1 MTTSVFQLQCSCNEY
16 PWGKK
21 GNDSLAA
28 RLCSKTPGTS
38 FTIDDGK
45 EYSEMWMG
53 DYPILPAKSLETGQ
67 ELHSIIDENKE
78 KLLGKRCIEKFGG
91 VLPYLPK
98 ILSIQKA
105 LPLQIHPNKALA
117 AKLHEK
123 QPDQFT
129 DPNHKPEIAV
139 ALSKFEVFAGWKPL
153 EEMQTLFSLEPLHRF
168 RPEGNAHF
176 DDGTLKQVTRTI
188 LKASEEVVRDTQE
201 KLASLPRE
209 KYGKQSYILDILPR
223 LQEQYSKEDNGNLI
237 ALLCMNFMVLSV
249 GEAIYIPADGIH
261 AYLSGDIVECMA
273 RSNNVLNTGFC
284 PRADRDSIDLFSSSL
299 SFGPHSVEDI
309 MLSSKSTDKGKH
321 GKTVIYAPPMSEFD
335 MLLTELESGDTEEIE
350 ASDGPTVM
358 WVTSGSGLM
367 KVNGKEFKLDEG
379 YVFFIGSGVQVTYE
393 AESTLAIYAAI
404 V

>member
-1 MTTSVFQLQCSCNEY
+1 M
-16 PWGKK
+16 
-21 GNDSLAA
+21 
-28 RLCSKTPGTS
+28 
-38 FTIDDGK
+38 
-45 EYSEMWMG
+45 
-53 DYPILPAKSLETGQ
+53 
-67 ELHSIIDENKE
+67 
-78 KLLGKRCIEKFGG
+78 
-91 VLPYLPK
+91 
-98 ILSIQKA
+98 SIQKA

-123 QPDQFT
+123 HPDQFT

-335 MLLTELESGDTEEIE
+335 MLLTELESGDTEV
-350 ASDGPTVM
+350 SPV
-358 WVTSGSGLM
+358 SGSPFCVL
-367 KVNGKEFKLDEG
+367 
-379 YVFFIGSGVQVTYE
+379 
-393 AESTLAIYAAI
+393 
-404 V
+404 